1 MSNSDK
7 YIDIDQVLDSKNPK
21 LRKWL
26 PGFVLRYIKRIVHQ
40 KDINQVMA
48 NIGHLKGMDFLE
60 ALLTDELNTT
70 IVLKG
75 EEHIPREGGCIIASN
90 HPLGGLDG
98 IALMYAVGQVR
109 SDFQFLV
116 NDILLNIKNLEQ
128 FFIPVNKVGDNPRA
142 ATRLIEETYAK
153 DIPILVFPA
162 GLVSRK
168 QKQGVE
174 DLEWK
179 KSFVSKAIKYQKPII
194 PTYIDGRNSNWFYN
208 LSNFRRA
215 LGIKANL
222 EMFYLA
228 DELFQQRDHTITIT
242 FGEALPP
249 AHFDKSK
256 THQQWA
262 TELRTMVYGPLK
274 SVSDQ

>member
-1 MSNSDK
+1 MD
-7 YIDIDQVLDSKNPK
+7 DKNPR

-26 PGFVLRYIKRIVHQ
+26 PGFIQRYIKRIVHE
-40 KDINQVMA
+40 KDINTLMG
-48 NIGHLKGMDFLE
+48 NIGHLKGMEFLE
-60 ALLTDELNTT
+60 ALLTKELHTK

-75 EEHIPREGGCIIASN
+75 EENIPKEGGCIIASN

-109 SDFQFLV
+109 TDFQFLV

-168 QKQGVE
+168 LPQGIA

-179 KSFVSKAIKYQKPII
+179 KSFISKAVRYNKSII
-194 PTYIDGRNSNWFYN
+194 PTYVGGRNSNWFYN
-208 LSNFRRA
+208 LSNFRRK

-228 DELFQQRDHTITIT
+228 DELFKQRNQTITIT
-242 FGEALPP
+242 FGAAIQPT
-249 AHFDKSK
+249 HFDKSK
-256 THQQWA
+256 THQEWA
-262 TELRTMVYGPLK
+262 TDLRTLVYGELK
-274 SVSDQ
+274 SASTQ

>member
-1 MSNSDK
+1 MDA
-7 YIDIDQVLDSKNPK
+7 KNPR

-26 PGFVLRYIKRIVHQ
+26 PGFIQRYIKRIVHEQ
-40 KDINQVMA
+40 DINGVMA
-48 NIGHLKGMDFLE
+48 RIGHLKGMAFLE
-60 ALLTDELNTT
+60 ALLTKELHTN

-75 EEHIPREGGCIIASN
+75 AENIPTEGGCIIASN

-98 IALMYAVGQVR
+98 LALMYAVGQVR
-109 SDFQFLV
+109 TDFQFLV

-153 DIPILVFPA
+153 EIPILVFPA

-168 QKQGVE
+168 QPQGIE

-179 KSFVSKAIKYQKPII
+179 KSFIAKAVRYNKPIL

-208 LSNFRRA
+208 LSNFRRK
-215 LGIKANL
+215 LGVKANL

-228 DELFQQRDHTITIT
+228 DELFKQRNQTITIT
-242 FGEALPP
+242 FGAAIQPT
-249 AHFDKSK
+249 HFDKSK
-256 THQQWA
+256 SHQDWA
-262 TELRTMVYGPLK
+262 TELRTLVYGELK
-274 SVSDQ
+274 RASIQ